1 MLQKTKV
8 KKIFSNN
15 KVQLPDATFKILDD
29 EIERL
34 ITRYAKRCVENNVS
48 RLAPHLGWVAL
59 GKLWTERS
67 KK

>member
-8 KKIFSNN
+8 MKIFSNT

-48 RLAPHLGWVAL
+48 RLAPHLVWVAL